1 MDAIFLFKNQPTK
14 GVSGIR
20 LDWSNLPTTSGVY
33 RVFNIENGKS
43 YIGATSNLRSRIQM
57 HLAKLKRGKH
67 NSIELRKGVEEDGI
81 ELFGYQILE
90 ITDNYEDREA
100 HWFEKYK
107 DNSYN
112 KRLDPSTNKGNI
124 LDRDVVE
131 AQAKR
136 VSAALKGKT
145 PKNIGLVRER
155 QQRAIVQYRNG
166 VFDKEYKSC
175 KEAGEYLGICY
186 KKINYRI
193 LCLYKGREQTPI
205 EGLPGLSWDYKDK
218 QPPRIIK
225 R

>member
-1 MDAIFLFKNQPTK
+1 MDTIFLFKDQPTK
-14 GVSGIR
+14 GMVGAR
-20 LDWSNLPTTSGVY
+20 LDWSNLPATSGVY

-57 HLAKLKRGKH
+57 HFTKLKRVKH
-67 NSIELRKGVEEDGI
+67 NSIELRKGVEEYGI

-90 ITDNYEDREA
+90 ITDNYEDREMY
-100 HWFEKYK
+100 WFEKYK

-112 KRLDPSTNKGNI
+112 KRVDPSTNKGNV

-136 VSAALKGKT
+136 VSTALKGRT
-145 PKNIGLVRER
+145 PKNIKLVRER
-155 QQRAIVQYRNG
+155 QQRAIVQYKNG

-193 LCLYKGREQTPI
+193 LCLYKGKEQTPI
-205 EGLPGLSWDYKDK
+205 EGFPGLSWDYKDK